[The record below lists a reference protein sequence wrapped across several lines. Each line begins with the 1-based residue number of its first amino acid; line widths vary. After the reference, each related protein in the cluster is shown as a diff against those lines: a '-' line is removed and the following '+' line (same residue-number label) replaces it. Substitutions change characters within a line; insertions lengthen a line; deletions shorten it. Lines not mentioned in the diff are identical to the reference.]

1 MTFPALWPGHWTL
14 TAGSPIPQGDG
25 DHQSGRVAEVVP
37 GAKIVERIPIGRI
50 EPLSGQVK
58 RVHVGT
64 HSADIED
71 GLRQLF
77 SSHGWKN
84 VNDYRCLSVNQTP
97 YGEIKFGDGVQTWVN
112 AAV

>member
-1 MTFPALWPGHWTL
+1 MTL
-14 TAGSPIPQGDG
+14 TRILAKYNRVDLIDLDVQG
-25 DHQSGRVAEVVP
+25 AELEVLS
-37 GAKIVERIPIGRI
+37 AAI
-50 EPLSGQVK
+50 EPLSRQVK

-71 GLRQLF
+71 GLRHLF